1 MTAATSSTSFLR
13 SGGLFTLRGFAQVLG
28 PFVVASV
35 ALLTLGTADLASF
48 VLVSAIFSVGP
59 LSSPAVSSVVYRFR
73 GSGDAAD
80 ATSTTIILAITV
92 ALGLAGGALAGT
104 FVEGVVLVPLCAAN
118 CFLVSLGSALS
129 AELGRVG
136 RNAVVAR
143 LSATQAIGAVVLGTA
158 ALGLTRS
165 VAGYVAAVGVS
176 QAWLTFRLFRAIRT
190 GQRPSFQLGWD
201 RVQRALMLRHI
212 SVVLA
217 WIPLVFLT
225 SGADVFFVKVFDQ
238 TRVSGY
244 GIAVRLVAIGAIPL
258 TVAASLLPP
267 SLLDLR
273 SLVERRAHFART
285 TQVTGT
291 VTSLAVAL
299 VIFVGAFAMP
309 FLPLDRGEIPSRGV
323 LACIGLAVAL
333 RGTWTPAN
341 LMMLQHGNH
350 VRSLLPGSTETVC
363 SIAVTVVA
371 GRVWGAEGVAFGTLA
386 GAVASFVFYTVVCAR
401 NSALGIV
408 HLFDVLKILRPNLF
422 VLASLAIAVSVPS
435 MPSRLGGLAL
445 CIAGTYMVARK
456 HFIERS
462 AVVPMARVA
471 ARSKLNEQTAPR

>member
-1 MTAATSSTSFLR
+1 MTTATAQTSFVR
-13 SGGLFTLRGFAQVLG
+13 SGGLFTVRGFVQVLG

-80 ATSTTIILAITV
+80 ATSTTIIVAITV
-92 ALGLAGGALAGT
+92 ALGLTGGALAAS
-104 FVEGVVLVPLCAAN
+104 FVDGVVLVPLCAAT
-118 CFLVSLGSALS
+118 CFLVSLGSALT

-136 RNAVVAR
+136 RNAVVAQ
-143 LSATQAIGAVVLGTA
+143 LSATQAIGAVGLGTA

-165 VAGYVAAVGVS
+165 VASYVAAVGVS
-176 QAWLTFRLFRAIRT
+176 QAWLVLQLIRALCT
-190 GQRPSFQLGWD
+190 EQRPLFQLGWD
-201 RVQRALMLRHI
+201 RVQRGLMLRHI

-238 TRVSGY
+238 TRVGGY

-267 SLLDLR
+267 SLLGSR

-291 VTSLAVAL
+291 VTSLAIAL
-299 VIFVGAFAMP
+299 VLFVGAFVAP
-309 FLPLDRGEIPSRGV
+309 FLPLDGGEIPSRGV
-323 LACIGLAVAL
+323 LACIGMAVAL

-350 VRSLLPGSTETVC
+350 IRSLLPGSAETVC
-363 SIAVTVVA
+363 SIAVTVAA

-386 GAVASFVFYTVVCAR
+386 GAVASFVFYTFVCAR

-408 HLFDVLKILRPNLF
+408 QLSEVLVILRPNLF
-422 VLASLAIAVSVPS
+422 VLASLAIVVSTPS
-435 MPSRLGGLAL
+435 LPSRLGGMGL
-445 CIAGTYMVARK
+445 CVVSTYVVARK
-456 HFIERS
+456 HFLDRGAIVPVARI
-462 AVVPMARVA
+462 AVR
-471 ARSKLNEQTAPR
+471 RKLDEQTTAR